1 MVSGLNI
8 EQVPDMWSIMSIKK
22 NYDMIIEIDVT
33 LMYYTLSSYRD
44 IHGKLSLIIGDSAVN
59 MVPVWGMLVIV
70 AMRCGHCCL

>member
-59 MVPVWGMLVIV
+59 MVPFLGMLVIV

>member
-44 IHGKLSLIIGDSAVN
+44 IHGKLSLLLAI
-59 MVPVWGMLVIV
+59 PL
-70 AMRCGHCCL
+70 

>member
-1 MVSGLNI
+1 
-8 EQVPDMWSIMSIKK
+8 
-22 NYDMIIEIDVT
+22 MIIEIDVT